1 MRADDSFVPIPG
13 LRRYVELGLQ
23 PLISQD
29 ANGHLAPVGVDITT
43 GDLRHLDAGE
53 EPVSLGLG
61 IKDLRVSVAARVVV
75 PGIPADLA
83 VAFATLNIRHYYLL
97 RLDRVRRR
105 KSCLGLGWVR
115 PGSAKPAVRVVQ
127 ALAGATKFLADGA
140 APKLVM
146 CCGSSSPT
154 CARTREF
161 RGRHLSRSKG

>member
-29 ANGHLAPVGVDITT
+29 ANGHLAPVGVDIAT

-53 EPVSLGLG
+53 EPVSLGLRV
-61 IKDLRVSVAARVVV
+61 KDLRVAVAARVVV

-83 VAFATLNIRHYYLL
+83 VAYATLNIRHGDLL
-97 RLDRVRRR
+97 RLDRVCRG

-115 PGSAKPAVRVVQ
+115 RPRRQAGGTPRPGVE
-127 ALAGATKFLADGA
+127 LAR
-140 APKLVM
+140 P
-146 CCGSSSPT
+146 SSSPM
-154 CARTREF
+154 ARRQT
-161 RGRHLSRSKG
+161 